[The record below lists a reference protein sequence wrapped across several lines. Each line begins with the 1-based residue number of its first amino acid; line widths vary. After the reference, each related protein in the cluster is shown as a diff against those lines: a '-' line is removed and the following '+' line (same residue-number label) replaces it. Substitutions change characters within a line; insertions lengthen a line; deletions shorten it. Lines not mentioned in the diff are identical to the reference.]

1 MHSTL
6 SKETDPHDIFV
17 IEPDVVLAARADK
30 APSDPAYDMPGRP
43 SAAPDGMASPASMA
57 SAASPPRVDTTFR
70 ATDVDNILGDRPA
83 TSRWAKR
90 AFMAF
95 LALCS
100 AIAAAAWQYYGDDAK
115 QMLADWTPSF
125 VLSSSPQADKPAL
138 AGQPGAAAVP
148 ASAQAA
154 AADQPSTQPASPAQ
168 PPAAAMPAAAEAPQ
182 TLQSMARDVAAM
194 GQQIEQLKASIEQ
207 LKAGQ
212 EQISAKAAEIR
223 PSEQSLRPR
232 VSALPPRPTAPPVR
246 KPRPAFPPPQAAAA
260 TAPPAAPAS
269 PPAAAVSSPLQPEPP
284 ARAAVT
290 TDGEPVVRPPMP
302 LR

>member
-30 APSDPAYDMPGRP
+30 APSDLAHDLAHDIP
-43 SAAPDGMASPASMA
+43 SRSSKPVSTA

-83 TSRWAKR
+83 TGRWAKR
-90 AFMAF
+90 TVMAF
-95 LALCS
+95 LALSS
-100 AIAAAAWQYYGDDAK
+100 AIAAAAWQHYGDDVK
-115 QMLADWTPSF
+115 HIMADWTPSF
-125 VLSSSPQADKPAL
+125 VLSSSDKPAV
-138 AGQPGAAAVP
+138 AGQPGASAVP
-148 ASAQAA
+148 ASSQATA
-154 AADQPSTQPASPAQ
+154 ASQSSTQPASPAQ
-168 PPAAAMPAAAEAPQ
+168 ATEAVSPALAAAEAPP
-182 TLQSMARDVAAM
+182 TLQSMSRDIATM

-212 EQISAKAAEIR
+212 EQISRSAAKPAEIT
-223 PSEQSLRPR
+223 EQNPRPR
-232 VSALPPRPTAPPVR
+232 ISALPPRPAIAPVR
-246 KPRPAFPPPQAAAA
+246 KPRPAFSPAQAAMPAPALPPVAAVPAPPQ
-260 TAPPAAPAS
+260 PDS
-269 PPAAAVSSPLQPEPP
+269 P